1 MLRTPPVQSP
11 RTLAV
16 GFLSLAFLLAASGCV
31 QLRTDLQLDAAGGG
45 TARIVLSADPQV
57 LSARAE
63 LDRLGGDALGPA
75 LPEYAAITRPYLEKR
90 GAGHGVT
97 VTAFSKGTAAGR
109 QTLDCSL
116 KFGDLKGV
124 SWMLNDVAAALGG
137 AGLGYSRGDGGNLV
151 LRSRQYGF
159 PAPARKPAP
168 TPTGETARR
177 QAELAT
183 TLIGAIGELDV
194 SLNVTVPGDIV
205 RSNAPRVAGR
215 TSTWTINAGNMM
227 NQQDVN
233 PEIVFAGAGLGIKP

>member
-1 MLRTPPVQSP
+1 MRRILPVL
-11 RTLAV
+11 TLAALTLGV
-16 GFLSLAFLLAASGCV
+16 LPLAAGCV
-31 QLRTDLQLDAAGGG
+31 QLRTDLELDAKGGG
-45 TARIVLSADPQV
+45 TARVVLSADPQV
-57 LSARAE
+57 LAARAE
-63 LDRLGGDALGPA
+63 LDRLGGEALGPA
-75 LPEYAAITRPYLEKR
+75 LPEYASITRPFLEKR

-97 VTAFSKGTAAGR
+97 VTAFSKGSAGGR
-109 QTLDCSL
+109 QTLDCTL
-116 KFGDLKGV
+116 AFADLKGV

-137 AGLGYSRGDGGNLV
+137 AGLGYARGDGGNVV

-168 TPTGETARR
+168 AQTGETARR

-205 RSNAPRVAGR
+205 RSNAPQVAGR
-215 TSTWTINAGNMM
+215 RSTWTINAGNMM

-233 PEIVFAGAGLGIKP
+233 PEIVFSGAGLSIKP